1 MSRRYRGVAAQVGLS
16 PGVPRDP
23 ETQRANARLYSRR
36 RAIGAAHGS
45 AQDLDLSA
53 KRLLSDLRA
62 RGADA
67 ATIAGFRAALAAHTD
82 VTRRKRTISE
92 MLAALEA
99 LERRR

>member
-1 MSRRYRGVAAQVGLS
+1 MGRRYRGVATEVGLS

-23 ETQRANARLYSRR
+23 ETKRANARLYARR
-36 RAIGAAHGS
+36 QAIGAAHES
-45 AQDLDLSA
+45 ARDLETSA
-53 KRLLSDLRA
+53 RRLLSDLRA

-67 ATIAGFRAALAAHTD
+67 VTLARFRAALAAHTD

-99 LERRR
+99 LERHR